1 MRTATRRWQTGPGQT
16 RPGQTVPRHTVPRQS
31 WHPQGWRWQGWT
43 GAAPFW
49 VNLLLLVVVQ
59 FSDVTLLAQIG
70 IITALAAIG
79 GLVRHLWYG
88 DYGHPAVHLAAALF
102 GAAAVAFVLT

>member
-16 RPGQTVPRHTVPRQS
+16 RPGQTGPRQS

>member
-1 MRTATRRWQTGPGQT
+1 MRTATRRWQTGPGRT
-16 RPGQTVPRHTVPRQS
+16 RPGPIEPGRTGPRQA
-31 WHPQGWRWQGWT
+31 WHPQGWSRQGWT

-70 IITALAAIG
+70 IITALAALG